1 MKQLVILVTCAVALA
16 LATTTAQAATAQ
28 ATQVMRN
35 WKTMDNCAQKAQAA
49 FPDFSAES
57 NAKRD
62 AALKNCLNAGHLPPR
77 APESGP
83 GQ

>member
-1 MKQLVILVTCAVALA
+1 MNSGVMGLAIAALLIVAA
-16 LATTTAQAATAQ
+16 ASAQAATAQ
-28 ATQVMRN
+28 ATTAMHN
-35 WKTMDNCAQKAQAA
+35 WKTMDNCERQAHTA

-62 AALKNCLNAGHLPPR
+62 ATLKNCLNASRLPPR
-77 APESGP
+77 ALPPP